1 MIFLVVN
8 GDIRLYLN
16 EIGKYERLTAEE
28 EKILSES
35 IKAGDKNALKKLVN
49 ANLLLVVSIA
59 KRYYGCGLSL
69 SDLIQEGNLGLIK
82 AAEKYEGDRGFK
94 FSTYATYWIKQSILG
109 ALTTSSRA
117 IRMPANMINLLNKIK
132 QIETQHKEHISN
144 EEIAKLLNVEEA
156 KVQLVR
162 EMSQAVSSLDIPV
175 DDDGE
180 TCVGDLI
187 ADASAEEP
195 FNKLIHEANRDIIN
209 MVLDTLTPREAE
221 ILKMRFGINST
232 KTMTLEEVGNHY
244 DLTKERIRQIESK
257 AIQKL
262 RNPYRAK
269 MLAEAMN

>member
-1 MIFLVVN
+1 MVAN
-8 GDIRLYLN
+8 GDIRLYLS

-28 EKILSES
+28 EKMLSER
-35 IKAGDKNALKKLVN
+35 IKVGDKNALKKLVN

-59 KRYYGCGLSL
+59 KKYYGCGLSL
-69 SDLIQEGNLGLIK
+69 SDLIQEGNLGLIR

-109 ALTTSSRA
+109 ALTTSSRT
-117 IRMPANMINLLNKIK
+117 IRMPANMINLLSKIK
-132 QIETQHKEHISN
+132 QIEAQHKEYVSN
-144 EEIAKLLNVEEA
+144 EEIAKLLNVEET

-269 MLAEAMN
+269 MLAEAMS

>member
-28 EKILSES
+28 EKILSER

-109 ALTTSSRA
+109 ALTTSSRT

-162 EMSQAVSSLDIPV
+162 EMSQTVSSLDIPV

-187 ADASAEEP
+187 ADSSAEEP
-195 FNKLIHEANRDIIN
+195 FDKLIHEANQDIIN

>member
-28 EKILSES
+28 EKILSER

-109 ALTTSSRA
+109 ALTTSSRT

-162 EMSQAVSSLDIPV
+162 EMSQTVSSLDIPV

>member
-28 EKILSES
+28 EKILSER

-109 ALTTSSRA
+109 ALTTSSRT

-187 ADASAEEP
+187 ADSSAEEP

>member
-1 MIFLVVN
+1 MIFLVAN

-16 EIGKYERLTAEE
+16 EISKYERLTAEE
-28 EKILSES
+28 ERILSER

-109 ALTTSSRA
+109 ALTSSSRT
-117 IRMPANMINLLNKIK
+117 IRMPANMINLLSKIK
-132 QIETQHKEHISN
+132 QIETQHKEYVSN
-144 EEIAKLLNVEEA
+144 KEIAKLLNVEEA

-162 EMSQAVSSLDIPV
+162 EMSQVVSSLDIPV

-180 TCVGDLI
+180 TCIGDLV
-187 ADASAEEP
+187 ADTSAEEP
-195 FNKLIHEANRDIIN
+195 FNELIHEANRDIIN